1 MMNRLARAQE
11 RANDRDNKRAFRWVA
26 AIVVI
31 LVLGVLTVNAFW
43 LKGAPPATDR
53 APATEEAAPATPA
66 TRNQ

>member
-11 RANDRDNKRAFRWVA
+11 RANDRDNRRAFRWVA

-43 LKGAPPATDR
+43 LKGAPPATDNSPAAEEI
-53 APATEEAAPATPA
+53 APAAPPA
-66 TRNQ
+66 QNR